1 MTPAQSIRE
10 RVVRAIALNREP
22 GFHFAGNFLQISF
35 DRTDPADTLVHV
47 GSGAHCTDADGRVNI
62 GVVGILA
69 DMALA
74 ASIRG
79 GMDPSTRLA
88 TVSMSLQFTG
98 LPAKGDLHAASQFE
112 GFFESGHSRQG
123 QSRVELQGDAGPI
136 CHGHGAFMALEPP
149 PGFKLFPMPSGERS
163 AAPIPEPD
171 LTRDERALL
180 RHADATLAQGSDDFL
195 ARFWGYS
202 AAHRKAHGAA
212 CVMKNGPHVANRV
225 HHVQGGILLGLA
237 ATTAAAALPAS
248 WALTGLTACFTSP
261 GQGRALRAASKIA
274 HHGLMTAV
282 VRTEILGPGRRRVL
296 EVLSAH
302 SRVTQ

>member
-1 MTPAQSIRE
+1 MSAAQAIRE
-10 RVVRAIALNREP
+10 RVVQAIALNREP

-35 DRTDPADTLVHV
+35 DRTDPADTHVHV
-47 GSGAHCTDADGRVNI
+47 GTGPHCTDRDGRVNI

-88 TVSMSLQFTG
+88 TVSMSLQFSG

-123 QSRVELQGDAGPI
+123 QSRVVVQGGAGPV
-136 CHGHGAFMALEPP
+136 CHGHAAFMALEPP
-149 PGFKLFPMPSGERS
+149 PGFKLFPMPSGARS
-163 AAPIPEPD
+163 THPIPERD
-171 LTRDERALL
+171 LTREERALL
-180 RHADATLAQGSDDFL
+180 RHADATLAEGSDDFL
-195 ARFWGYS
+195 ARFWGYAS
-202 AAHRKAHGAA
+202 AHRRAHGAA
-212 CVMKNGPHVANRV
+212 CVMKNGPQVANRV
-225 HHVQGGILLGLA
+225 HHVQGGILVGLA

-261 GQGRALRAASKIA
+261 GQGRALRAASKIV

-282 VRTEILGPGRRRVL
+282 VRTEILGLGRRRVL
-296 EVLSAH
+296 EFLSTH
-302 SRVTQ
+302 SRVTP